1 MNANPNPGARKVGG
15 ATPYPR
21 DALAGDGP
29 SESHAVTPPSSVAS
43 PTDVARATMAWTAN
57 EVITQQVSAAF
68 ALAEVVRQ
76 HAHAM
81 REAGGGLPEGP
92 LRAALAASVRVQVDF
107 ADAATAVATRYGR
120 RFGHLA
126 FAFPPVG

>member
-1 MNANPNPGARKVGG
+1 MHANPNPGARKVGG
-15 ATPYPR
+15 ATPHPR
-21 DALAGDGP
+21 DALAADGP
-29 SESHAVTPPSSVAS
+29 SEWDPVTLPTSMPS
-43 PTDVARATMAWTAN
+43 PTGAARATMAWTAN

-68 ALAEVVRQ
+68 ALADVVRR

-81 REAGGGLPEGP
+81 RDAGGGLPEGP
-92 LRAALAASVRVQVDF
+92 LRAALAASVRAQVDF
-107 ADAATAVATRYGR
+107 ANSATAAASRYGR

>member
-1 MNANPNPGARKVGG
+1 MTANPNPGARKVGG
-15 ATPYPR
+15 ATPHPR

-29 SESHAVTPPSSVAS
+29 SESPSVIRPSSVPS
-43 PTDVARATMAWTAN
+43 PTDAARATMAWTAN

-68 ALAEVVRQ
+68 ALADVVRR
-76 HAHAM
+76 HAHAI
-81 REAGGGLPEGP
+81 RDAGGGLPEGP
-92 LRAALAASVRVQVDF
+92 LRAALAASVRAQVDF
-107 ADAATAVATRYGR
+107 ADSATAAATRYGR